1 MAPRA
6 LVIVACLLAG
16 GCSATL
22 PEARPLA
29 RGFYPAGGVAAPY
42 EDGKRHL
49 AAGRYGL
56 AVERFRQ
63 VLAGDRRSLDAL
75 NGLAI
80 GYTRLGRFDVAQAF
94 FERALEVDAFD
105 VATLNN
111 YGRALVEQGRLR
123 DARPFLQLAL
133 DQAAP
138 ADGAVIAA
146 NLESMSWS
154 RPSALVAALRQ
165 PDRSQSTD
173 GHRLIRLAANRYR
186 LETPGRPAA
195 RREQEV
201 IPAYAA
207 SLDAPVGQERGAA
220 LAEQP
225 QAEPAP
231 ETGGAV
237 VLAAGIGGPGLELAS
252 AGDLEALGLGL
263 TAEPQ
268 ALASHAALALR
279 PAAASGA
286 TAPLSGEPS

>member
-16 GCSATL
+16 GCSANL

-146 NLESMSWS
+146 NLESMGGT

-165 PDRSQSTD
+165 PDQAQAADS
-173 GHRLIRLAANRYR
+173 HRLIRLAASRYR
-186 LETPGRPAA
+186 LETA
-195 RREQEV
+195 RRPVAPEPEIV
-201 IPAYAA
+201 PAYAR
-207 SLDAPVGQERGAA
+207 SLAAPVT
-220 LAEQP
+220 P
-225 QAEPAP
+225 AEPPHAAP
-231 ETGGAV
+231 APATGPAI

-252 AGDLEALGLGL
+252 AADLEALGLGL
-263 TAEPQ
+263 DEATAAHT
-268 ALASHAALALR
+268 ALPAR
-279 PAAASGA
+279 PAAASPVPA
-286 TAPLSGEPS
+286 LLPGEPT

>member
-6 LVIVACLLAG
+6 LVIVVCLLAG
-16 GCSATL
+16 GCSASL

-29 RGFYPAGGVAAPY
+29 RGFFPTAGVLAPY

-56 AVERFRQ
+56 AVERFGQ
-63 VLAGDRRSLDAL
+63 VLARDRRSLDAL

-80 GYTRLGRFDVAQAF
+80 GYARLGRFDVAQAY
-94 FERALEVDAFD
+94 FERALAVDAFD

-146 NLESMSWS
+146 NLESMGSS

-165 PDRSQSTD
+165 PDRGQEAD

-186 LETPGRPAA
+186 LESPGRPVA
-195 RREQEV
+195 RAE
-201 IPAYAA
+201 PAIVPAHA
-207 SLDAPVGQERGAA
+207 SLATPAA
-220 LAEQP
+220 LAEPP
-225 QAEPAP
+225 QADPAP
-231 ETGGAV
+231 ETGPAI

-252 AGDLEALGLGL
+252 AADLEALGLGL
-263 TAEPQ
+263 DEATAEPQ
-268 ALASHAALALR
+268 VTAAHAALPSR
-279 PAAASGA
+279 PVAASRA
-286 TAPLSGEPS
+286 TGLLPGEPT

>member
-6 LVIVACLLAG
+6 LVIVVCLLAG
-16 GCSATL
+16 GCSASL

-29 RGFYPAGGVAAPY
+29 RGFLPAAGVLAPY

-56 AVERFRQ
+56 AVERFGQ
-63 VLAGDRRSLDAL
+63 VLARDRRSLDAL

-80 GYTRLGRFDVAQAF
+80 GYARLGRFDVAQAY

-105 VATLNN
+105 VPTLNN

-133 DQAAP
+133 HQAAP

-146 NLESMSWS
+146 NLESMGGT

-165 PDRSQSTD
+165 PDQAQAADS
-173 GHRLIRLAANRYR
+173 HRLIRLAASRYR
-186 LETPGRPAA
+186 LETA
-195 RREQEV
+195 RRPVAPEPEIV
-201 IPAYAA
+201 PAYAR
-207 SLDAPVGQERGAA
+207 SLAAPVT
-220 LAEQP
+220 LAEP
-225 QAEPAP
+225 PHVAPAP
-231 ETGGAV
+231 ATGGAI

-252 AGDLEALGLGL
+252 AADLDALGLGL
-263 TAEPQ
+263 DEATTA
-268 ALASHAALALR
+268 AHAALTIR
-279 PAAASGA
+279 PAAASPVPA
-286 TAPLSGEPS
+286 LLPGEPT

>member
-16 GCSATL
+16 GCSANL

-133 DQAAP
+133 HQAAP

-146 NLESMSWS
+146 NLESMGGT

-165 PDRSQSTD
+165 PDRNQAAD
-173 GHRLIRLAANRYR
+173 GHRLIRLAASRYR
-186 LETPGRPAA
+186 LETA
-195 RREQEV
+195 RRPVAPEPEIV
-201 IPAYAA
+201 PAYAR
-207 SLDAPVGQERGAA
+207 SLAAPVTPAGPPHAA
-220 LAEQP
+220 PA
-225 QAEPAP
+225 QA
-231 ETGGAV
+231 TGGAI

-252 AGDLEALGLGL
+252 AADLEALGLGL
-263 TAEPQ
+263 DEATTA
-268 ALASHAALALR
+268 AHAALPSR
-279 PAAASGA
+279 PAAASQVPA
-286 TAPLSGEPS
+286 LLPGEPT